1 MINPYQFP
9 NPVSTDGLFFGRDST
24 IKRLRT
30 SFKSSRSVQLIG
42 QYRIGKSSVL
52 QYVYEHVNKIIDRDK
67 VIPIYYDLS
76 RMPRLRNGQDY
87 FARIWRMISQSLVD
101 RGESRAALSEDVDL
115 YDPEKF
121 EDYLATWSKEE
132 KYQFVVLLDEF
143 GVVARNEDFDLD
155 FFGNLRNTIVV
166 DNIYYIIASP
176 RPLSEIGHSKI
187 NESPLFNILETN
199 ILKVFQT
206 KEEIHSLIQEPIKTN
221 GDPWPD
227 KVVDFIYRFGGQHP
241 CYIQMMSSI
250 LYDTLKDQ
258 SSLSPDFRTAEQ
270 IFRETADEHFKY
282 LWLSGLVDSHRP
294 ALKLELQNAL
304 LDLIKGSS
312 IDEIYAEELEER
324 ALVWK
329 NSQTESWEVFS
340 AFFGD
345 WLRRWTT
352 QKRNKLES
360 EGQVATKSPR
370 SLIIKSG
377 MVIDEKYM
385 ILKVVN
391 QADHSIVALAW
402 DTGME
407 RFVAIKFLVSNR
419 GVEDTLRLQE
429 NLKREA
435 TILAELDHENI
446 GKVFSIISD
455 PLGIVMEWVEGQS
468 LRRLID
474 DGGVNA
480 FSESDIILLVA
491 ELVDVL
497 DYIHRRN
504 IYHRDLKPEN
514 IILKVSPYKGLKLV
528 LIDFDI
534 ARAQNRPTISL
545 LEDGTHF
552 FVGTPEYCA
561 PEQFLNPQGVGAS
574 TDIFATGIL
583 FYELLTGKKPF
594 ANGNIPSMY
603 EGGKFPKLSKH
614 NISTPLYNL
623 LCKVLVEDPDKR
635 IKTNDLR
642 EELQNYKK
650 LILRQKGL
658 VETNNLDKN

>member
-9 NPVSTDGLFFGRDST
+9 NPVSTGKLFFGRDAT
-24 IKRLRT
+24 INRLRT
-30 SFKSSRSVQLIG
+30 SFRSSRSVQLIG

-52 QYVYEHVNKIIDRDK
+52 QYVHKHVNKIIDKDK

-101 RGESRAALSEDVDL
+101 RGESQAALSEGVDL

-121 EDYLATWSKEE
+121 EEYLATWSKEKE
-132 KYQFVVLLDEF
+132 YQFIVLLDEF
-143 GVVARNEDFDLD
+143 GAIARNEEFDLD
-155 FFGNLRNTIVV
+155 FFGNLRNTILA
-166 DNIYYIIASP
+166 DDIYYIIASP

-187 NESPLFNILETN
+187 SESPLFNILETN

-206 KEEIHSLIQEPIKTN
+206 KEEILSLIQEPIKTN
-221 GDPWPD
+221 SNAWSD
-227 KVVDFIYRFGGQHP
+227 KVVDFIYGFGGQHP

-258 SSLSPDFRTAEQ
+258 SSLSPDFRAAEQ

-282 LWLSGLVDSHRP
+282 LWLSGLVDNHRP

-312 IDEIYAEELEER
+312 IDEIFAEELEER
-324 ALVWK
+324 ALIWK
-329 NSQTESWEVFS
+329 NPQTGSWEVFS
-340 AFFGD
+340 AFLGD

-360 EGQVATKSPR
+360 EGQAAAKSHKN
-370 SLIIKSG
+370 LVIKSG

-385 ILKVVN
+385 ILKVIN
-391 QADHSIVALAW
+391 QTDHSVVVSAW

-407 RFVAIKFLVSNR
+407 RFVAIKFLVSNS

-446 GKVFSIISD
+446 GNVFSIISD

-474 DGGVNA
+474 DGGVNT
-480 FSESDIILLVA
+480 FSESDVILFIA

-497 DYIHRRN
+497 EYIHRHN
-504 IYHRDLKPEN
+504 IYHRDIKPEN
-514 IILKVSPYKGLKLV
+514 IVLKISSHKGLKLV

-574 TDIFATGIL
+574 TDIFSTGIL
-583 FYELLTGKKPF
+583 FYELLTGIKPF
-594 ANGNIPSMY
+594 INGNIPSMY
-603 EGGKFPKLSKH
+603 DGGRFPKLSKH
-614 NISTPLYNL
+614 NISTPLYDL
-623 LCKVLVEDPDKR
+623 LCKMLVEDPDKR
-635 IKTNDLR
+635 IKTNELR

-650 LILRQKGL
+650 SILLQKGL
-658 VETNNLDKN
+658 VETNNLGKD